1 MLLQNNFDP
10 VVQVEEEFS
19 ARAFFKAQLRNM
31 YACAKH
37 KIAFLRLACQKKVF
51 FMLSREP
58 QRKRLALPCDSVSLL
73 MALKK
78 DVLCA
83 GDHPLIT

>member
-1 MLLQNNFDP
+1 MLLQNNFDHI
-10 VVQVEEEFS
+10 VQVEEEFS

-51 FMLSREP
+51 SCSQGNLKENAWPYRVILS
-58 QRKRLALPCDSVSLL
+58 AFL

-78 DVLCA
+78 RCTFCWFLM
-83 GDHPLIT
+83 G

>member
-10 VVQVEEEFS
+10 VVQVEEEFF

-51 FMLSREP
+51 SGSQGNLKENAWPYRVILS
-58 QRKRLALPCDSVSLL
+58 AFL

-78 DVLCA
+78 GC
-83 GDHPLIT
+83 TFY